1 MNIHINCFI
10 DLVKNWS
17 VITFRS
23 AHPSAMTWNIY
34 RSHCL
39 AFRAR
44 GRQYRVKGARNTR
57 VILGFF
63 AGKSAVLGLVRSP
76 SKFVAPGR
84 MNLIYVP
91 QALPSPS
98 SLLRHS
104 SIRPSLSRPIDLLL
118 AHRQRLSDFPF
129 HFIKLIR
136 TFDASVFALTSAHDF
151 AVRRREGRTLS
162 FLPVLS
168 FQR

>member
-63 AGKSAVLGLVRSP
+63 AGKPAVLGLVSQPIEVRGARPHESYLRAAGTAFPIFTPSPFLHKALAVPPDRSP
-76 SKFVAPGR
+76 FSP
-84 MNLIYVP
+84 
-91 QALPSPS
+91 PSTSIGFPVS
-98 SLLRHS
+98 FHQVDPDFRRLRL
-104 SIRPSLSRPIDLLL
+104 RP
-118 AHRQRLSDFPF
+118 H
-129 HFIKLIR
+129 IR
-136 TFDASVFALTSAHDF
+136 TRL
-151 AVRRREGRTLS
+151 RR
-162 FLPVLS
+162 
-168 FQR
+168 